1 MLMYGPYSPELKR
14 RVKGNAGHLSN
25 VTAMKVLS
33 ALRRPKDMEVVF
45 AHRSEQNNSLHLVEQ
60 LSDRLL
66 AWCKAQG
73 QEEFTAHHGDP
84 KEYTSIGVSYD
95 I

>member
-1 MLMYGPYSPELKR
+1 M
-14 RVKGNAGHLSN
+14 KGNAGHLSN

-60 LSDRLL
+60 LSNRLL
-66 AWCKAQG
+66 TWCSERG
-73 QEEFTAHHGDP
+73 ELGFTAQHGDP
-84 KEYTSIGVSYD
+84 KEYTSIGGNR
-95 I
+95 